1 MLLNTRSAHYLITHA
16 LSSDLKS
23 LFLTAEREHKTQYL
37 TTFHEVTFEAE
48 TVFLDLQKIIFY
60 FYNWNFNF

>member
-1 MLLNTRSAHYLITHA
+1 MLLNARSACYLITRSH
-16 LSSDLKS
+16 LISKVFFDCR
-23 LFLTAEREHKTQYL
+23 EREHKTQYL

-48 TVFLDLQKIIFY
+48 PVFLDLQKIIFY